1 MKMNRINL
9 ISSIFSIL
17 IFVSFAT
24 SNPTPLK
31 RQLNGFTQCKG
42 GFANSITALSYTPN
56 PVVTGQNIT
65 VHLAGTATEIIKQGT
80 TIVYTVYFKDEPTKE
95 AFQHKQD
102 FCEVFVKQS
111 GSECPVKK
119 GDYSFTASWF
129 IEKHP
134 DEPKNVVEYNF
145 NISVFDSDGKILSC
159 VNGLM
164 KVSYS

>member
-1 MKMNRINL
+1 MNRINL
-9 ISSIFSIL
+9 ISIFSIL

-24 SNPTPLK
+24 STPTPLK
-31 RQLNGFTQCKG
+31 RQDQLNGFTQCKG
-42 GFANSITALSYTPN
+42 SFANSITVLSYTPN
-56 PVVTGQNIT
+56 PIVTGQNIT

-119 GDYSFTASWF
+119 GDYSFTASWLV
-129 IEKHP
+129 EKHP
-134 DEPKNVVEYNF
+134 DEPKNLVVEYNF
-145 NISVFDSDGKILSC
+145 NISGT
-159 VNGLM
+159 
-164 KVSYS
+164 